1 MTFVC
6 SALGILP
13 TIHTFP
19 PMPKTKFSKVLS
31 AKRAE
36 LKLSTAAL
44 AKAIGVGIQSVD
56 FALKGKSAPNAST
69 AAKYA
74 AFLGVEVAEVK
85 AMAGKKA
92 VGKAEA
98 KAEKA
103 PKATKAA
110 KAPKPAK
117 APKAKKSAQKAVET
131 DRADFTDLTLGEL
144 LGVFSDPLVVAVA
157 NATAAQR
164 KIIQAVLAS

>member
-1 MTFVC
+1 
-6 SALGILP
+6 
-13 TIHTFP
+13 
-19 PMPKTKFSKVLS
+19 MPKTNFSKALS
-31 AKRAE
+31 AKQVE
-36 LKLSTAAL
+36 LKLSTVAL
-44 AKAIGVGIQSVD
+44 AKAIGVGIQSVAA
-56 FALKGKSAPNAST
+56 ALKGKSAPNAST

-92 VGKAEA
+92 VGKAE
-98 KAEKA
+98 KAL
-103 PKATKAA
+103 KATKAA

-117 APKAKKSAQKAVET
+117 APKAKKSAQKAVEA

-157 NATAAQR
+157 NASPAQR
-164 KIIQAVLAS
+164 QIIQAVLAS

>member
-1 MTFVC
+1 
-6 SALGILP
+6 
-13 TIHTFP
+13 
-19 PMPKTKFSKVLS
+19 MPKTIFSKALS
-31 AKRAE
+31 AKQVE

-44 AKAIGVGIQSVD
+44 AKAIGVGIQSVAA
-56 FALKGKSAPNAST
+56 ALKGKSAPNAST

-92 VGKAEA
+92 AG

-103 PKATKAA
+103 PKATKA
-110 KAPKPAK
+110 PKPAK
-117 APKAKKSAQKAVET
+117 APNAKKSVQKAVEA

-144 LGVFSDPLVVAVA
+144 LGAFTDPLVVAVA

>member
-1 MTFVC
+1 
-6 SALGILP
+6 
-13 TIHTFP
+13 
-19 PMPKTKFSKVLS
+19 MPKTNFSRALS
-31 AKRAE
+31 AKQVE

-44 AKAIGVGIQSVD
+44 AKEIGVGIQSVAS
-56 FALKGKSAPNAST
+56 ALKGKSAPNAST

-92 VGKAEA
+92 AGKA

-103 PKATKAA
+103 PKAN
-110 KAPKPAK
+110 KPAK
-117 APKAKKSAQKAVET
+117 APKAKKPAKDAVEADGT
-131 DRADFTDLTLGEL
+131 DFTDLTLGEL

-157 NATAAQR
+157 NASPAQR
-164 KIIQAVLAS
+164 QIIQAVLAS

>member
-1 MTFVC
+1 
-6 SALGILP
+6 
-13 TIHTFP
+13 
-19 PMPKTKFSKVLS
+19 MPKTNFSKALS
-31 AKRAE
+31 AKQVE

-74 AFLGVEVAEVK
+74 AFLGIDVAEVK
-85 AMAGKKA
+85 AMTGKKA
-92 VGKAEA
+92 AGKA

-103 PKATKAA
+103 TKA
-110 KAPKPAK
+110 KKQIK
-117 APKAKKSAQKAVET
+117 APKAKKSVQKAIEA

-144 LGVFSDPLVVAVA
+144 LGAFTDPLVVAVA